1 MSASMMSLK
10 PKSTELEA
18 SEEFVTLTFQFRSV
32 EEADRA
38 YDEIEKAMLA
48 GLLTVSCG
56 TPEAKPDDQV
66 LQ

>member
-1 MSASMMSLK
+1 MMSLK

-18 SEEFVTLTFQFRSV
+18 SEEFVTLVFEFRSV

-56 TPEAKPDDQV
+56 KPDTKPDDEV